1 MKKMKILIT
10 LLIICTFV
18 SLLITTSYAADT
30 FSASMTPSSSKVT
43 KGDEFTIT
51 IKLSRINITDGLA
64 TFRGTLKFDK
74 DVVTMLEANGQN
86 NWSVTYND
94 TNNTLLFDTA
104 TATKT
109 DVEIGTLKFKMN
121 DSTSALT
128 AAIRLV
134 SIEGGNAALQDPVK
148 ISDIT
153 TNVSVGGGVS
163 TQTPT
168 TTPTGNDA
176 TNTNATVWPTTKP
189 SNSPV
194 NIPTSSP
201 SLSPTVVVDTPSPS
215 PANNTPKNT
224 TTNDNMPNTGAAD
237 GYIIPLMAFI
247 ATLGIISFVNYKKLS
262 EK

>member
-1 MKKMKILIT
+1 M
-10 LLIICTFV
+10 
-18 SLLITTSYAADT
+18 
-30 FSASMTPSSSKVT
+30 
-43 KGDEFTIT
+43 
-51 IKLSRINITDGLA
+51 
-64 TFRGTLKFDK
+64 
-74 DVVTMLEANGQN
+74 
-86 NWSVTYND
+86 
-94 TNNTLLFDTA
+94 
-104 TATKT
+104 
-109 DVEIGTLKFKMN
+109 
-121 DSTSALT
+121 T

-134 SIEGGNAALQDPVK
+134 SIEGGNAALQDPIK

-168 TTPTGNDA
+168 TTPTGDDA

-194 NIPTSSP
+194 NVPTSP
-201 SLSPTVVVDTPSPS
+201 SISPTVPVVDTPSPS
-215 PANNTPKNT
+215 PVNT